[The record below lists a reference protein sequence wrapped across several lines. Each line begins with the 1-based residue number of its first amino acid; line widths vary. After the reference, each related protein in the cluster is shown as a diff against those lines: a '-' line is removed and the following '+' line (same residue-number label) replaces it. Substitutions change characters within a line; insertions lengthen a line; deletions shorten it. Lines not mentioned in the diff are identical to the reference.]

1 MFVSDPF
8 STFRVLLDSNKYQLR
23 SSSSTRDILLMIRRF
38 TGFLLIAALFAAPDS
53 VAQEASENIDPAGWT
68 SSLTG
73 KLAGS
78 QASFQNW
85 AEGGVNTLALSS
97 GMDGRWEKADG
108 SWNRRFDMRLAYGL
122 VKQDTLDFR
131 KAEDVIRLTAT
142 FKHLGDGSLG
152 NFSPTVAMNARSQ
165 FAPGYNFDK
174 NQFAEGR
181 PLPQKVSDLMSPGVF
196 TQALGMTYEHSD
208 YLSQRLGL
216 GGKQTVVLIERL
228 RELYNLD
235 VDQTVRVEVGLEAF
249 TQYEKEVVTNVHVK
263 SMLGLFAAFN
273 RPESPDFLWESLV
286 TMKVNS
292 WLQFNV
298 EWAVLR
304 DDDVSNRFQFKE
316 VFTVGV
322 VYGFI

>member
-1 MFVSDPF
+1 M
-8 STFRVLLDSNKYQLR
+8 T
-23 SSSSTRDILLMIRRF
+23 RRF
-38 TGFLLIAALFAAPDS
+38 AGLFLIVALFSAPA
-53 VAQEASENIDPAGWT
+53 VLAQEDSEIAEPAGWT

-97 GMDGRWEKADG
+97 GLDGRWEKDSG
-108 SWNRRFDMRLAYGL
+108 PWNRRFDLRMAYGL

-131 KAEDVIRLTAT
+131 KAEDVIRLNAT
-142 FKHLGDGSLG
+142 FKHIGDGSLG
-152 NFSPTVAMNARSQ
+152 NFSPTVALNARSQ
-165 FAPGYNFDK
+165 FAPGYNFEK
-174 NQFAEGR
+174 NQFKEKR

-196 TQALGMTYEHSD
+196 TQAIGMTYQHSD
-208 YLSQRLGL
+208 YLSQRLGI

-249 TQYEKEVVTNVHVK
+249 TEYEKELFTNVHLK

-273 RPESPDFLWESLV
+273 KPESPDLLWESLL

-322 VYGFI
+322 VYSIL

>member
-1 MFVSDPF
+1 M
-8 STFRVLLDSNKYQLR
+8 K
-23 SSSSTRDILLMIRRF
+23 RRF
-38 TGFLLIAALFAAPDS
+38 LSFLIIAALFVPSATF
-53 VAQEASENIDPAGWT
+53 AQDTSENVEASDWT

-85 AEGGVNTLALSS
+85 AEGGVNTLAISS
-97 GMDGRWEKADG
+97 GMDGRWEKAKGPWSQRYDL
-108 SWNRRFDMRLAYGL
+108 RLAFGL

-131 KAEDVIRLTAT
+131 KADDAIRLSAT

-152 NFSPTVAMNARSQ
+152 NFSPTVAFNARSQ
-165 FAPGYNFDK
+165 FASGYNYEE
-174 NQFAEGR
+174 NQFAEAR

-196 TQALGMTYEHSD
+196 TQAAGMTYRHNKF
-208 YLSQRLGL
+208 LSQRFGL
-216 GGKQTVVLIERL
+216 GGKQTIVMIERL
-228 RELYNLD
+228 RELYNLEI
-235 VDQTVRVEVGLEAF
+235 DQTVRLEIGLEAF
-249 TQYEKEVVTNVHVK
+249 TEYEKEIATNVQWK
-263 SMLGLFAAFN
+263 SSLGLFAAFN
-273 RPESPDFLWESLV
+273 QPESPDLLWENLV

-304 DDDVSNRFQFKE
+304 DDDVSKKFQFKE

-322 VYGFI
+322 IYSFLET

>member
-1 MFVSDPF
+1 MNRFLG
-8 STFRVLLDSNKYQLR
+8 LLLAGLLF
-23 SSSSTRDILLMIRRF
+23 SSTAVQAQD
-38 TGFLLIAALFAAPDS
+38 AADS
-53 VAQEASENIDPAGWT
+53 AEPPGWT
-68 SSLTG
+68 STLTG

-97 GMDGRWEKADG
+97 GLDGRWEKASG
-108 SWNRRFDMRLAYGL
+108 PWNRRFDLRMAYGL

-131 KAEDVIRLTAT
+131 KAEDVIRLSAT
-142 FKHLGDGSLG
+142 FKHIGDGSLG
-152 NFSPTVAMNARSQ
+152 NFSPTVALNARSQ
-165 FAPGYNFDK
+165 FAPGYNFEK
-174 NQFAEGR
+174 NQFKVKR

-196 TQALGMTYEHSD
+196 TQAIGMTYQHSD
-208 YLSQRLGL
+208 YLSQRLGI

-235 VDQTVRVEVGLEAF
+235 IDQTVRVEVGLEAY
-249 TQYEKEVVTNVHVK
+249 TEYEKEIFTNVHVK

-273 RPESPDFLWESLV
+273 KPESPDLLWENLV

-304 DDDVSNRFQFKE
+304 DDDVSKRFQFKE

-322 VYGFI
+322 VYSFL